1 MLKIEGI
8 TKKKDLVMETFR
20 DGPIHNLAKLP
31 IIVLYEKPIDYP
43 EHYVARLFNVNKPTK
58 VIVIKDSLQEL
69 RKTIPVHMLKINR
82 STLDES
88 QIIESYI

>member
-1 MLKIEGI
+1 MLKIEGV

-20 DGPIHNLAKLP
+20 DGPIHSLAKLP
-31 IIVLYEKPIDYP
+31 IIVLYEKPTDYP
-43 EHYVARLFNVNKPTK
+43 EHYVARLFNGDKPTK
-58 VIVIKDSLQEL
+58 MVAIKDSLPEL
-69 RKTIPVHMLKINR
+69 RRTIPVQMVKISR